1 MSPKRDLRAALLF
14 IMSLAAVAFSQ
25 ATSAPALKPVTVF
38 IEGDSSVIPK
48 MINVCRQFGPEYGL
62 DFKFVDKK
70 EDKYDY
76 RVILSA
82 EGSSMWDWSH
92 GNIVVMNPETKVLF
106 TVTRA
111 NRWTAK
117 GAVNALTKEF
127 VKVLARYV
135 GTHA

>member
-1 MSPKRDLRAALLF
+1 MQRLALLF
-14 IMSLAAVAFSQ
+14 LLLLAAVAFPQ
-25 ATSAPALKPVTVF
+25 ATATPAPALKAVTVF

-48 MINVCRQFGPEYGL
+48 MVNVCRQTGPEYGL